1 MTMKKLFMAILGA
14 ALLVGLLAL
23 PMASGARTAITCTTL
38 VENGEPASMA
48 TPVTLDSTNNHTI
61 ALYPGTL
68 LRVVESGGSPGGV
81 TITVLAGDDPPA
93 FRSSLGDLTVTI
105 ANATSETWIGPFE
118 SARFVNETGYLLVN
132 TNSTDGTIEAFKFP
146 V

>member
-1 MTMKKLFMAILGA
+1 MKKLFMAILGA

-23 PMASGARTAITCTTL
+23 PMASGARTVINCTTL

-48 TPVTLDSTNNHTI
+48 TPVTLNSTTNHTI

-68 LRVVESGGSPGGV
+68 LRVVESGNV

-132 TNSTDGTIEAFKFP
+132 TNSTDGTIEAFRFP

>member
-1 MTMKKLFMAILGA
+1 MMKKLFMAILGA

-23 PMASGARTAITCTTL
+23 PMASGARTVINCTTL

-48 TPVTLDSTNNHTI
+48 TPVTLNSTTNHTI

-68 LRVVESGGSPGGV
+68 LRVVESGGSSGGV

>member
-1 MTMKKLFMAILGA
+1 MMKKLFMAILGA

-23 PMASGARTAITCTTL
+23 PMASGARTVINCTTL

-48 TPVTLDSTNNHTI
+48 TPVTLNSTNNHTI

-68 LRVVESGGSPGGV
+68 LRVVESGNV

-93 FRSSLGDLTVTI
+93 FRSSLGNLTVTI
-105 ANATSETWIGPFE
+105 ANGSSETWIGPFE

>member
-1 MTMKKLFMAILGA
+1 MMKKLFMAILGA

-23 PMASGARTAITCTTL
+23 PMASGARTVINCTTL

-48 TPVTLDSTNNHTI
+48 TPVTLNSTNNHTI

-68 LRVVESGGSPGGV
+68 LRVVESGNV

-93 FRSSLGDLTVTI
+93 FRSSLGNLTVTI
-105 ANATSETWIGPFE
+105 ANGTSETWIGPFE

>member
-1 MTMKKLFMAILGA
+1 MMKKLFMAILGA

-23 PMASGARTAITCTTL
+23 PMASGARTVINCTTL

-48 TPVTLDSTNNHTI
+48 TPVTLNSTTNHTI

-68 LRVVESGGSPGGV
+68 LRVVESGNV

-93 FRSSLGDLTVTI
+93 FRSSLGNLTVTI
-105 ANATSETWIGPFE
+105 ANGTSETWIGPFE

>member
-1 MTMKKLFMAILGA
+1 MMKKLFMAILGA

-23 PMASGARTAITCTTL
+23 PMASGARTVINCTTL

-48 TPVTLDSTNNHTI
+48 TPVTLNSTTNHTI

-68 LRVVESGGSPGGV
+68 LRVVESGNV

-93 FRSSLGDLTVTI
+93 FRSSLGNLTVTI

-132 TNSTDGTIEAFKFP
+132 TNSTDGTIEAFRFP

>member
-1 MTMKKLFMAILGA
+1 MMKKLFMAILGA

-23 PMASGARTAITCTTL
+23 PMASGARTVINCTTL

-48 TPVTLDSTNNHTI
+48 TPVTLNSTTNHTI

-68 LRVVESGGSPGGV
+68 LRVVESGNV

-132 TNSTDGTIEAFKFP
+132 TNSTDGTIEAFRFP

>member
-1 MTMKKLFMAILGA
+1 MMKKLFMAILGA

-23 PMASGARTAITCTTL
+23 PMASGARTVINCTTL

-48 TPVTLDSTNNHTI
+48 TPVTLNSTTNHTI

-68 LRVVESGGSPGGV
+68 LRVVESGNV

-93 FRSSLGDLTVTI
+93 FRSSLGNLTVTI
-105 ANATSETWIGPFE
+105 ANGTSETWIGPFE

-132 TNSTDGTIEAFKFP
+132 TNSTDGTIEAFRFP

>member
-1 MTMKKLFMAILGA
+1 MMKKLFMAILGA

-23 PMASGARTAITCTTL
+23 PMASGARTVINCTTL

-48 TPVTLDSTNNHTI
+48 TPVTLNSTNNHTI

-68 LRVVESGGSPGGV
+68 LRVVESGNV

-93 FRSSLGDLTVTI
+93 FRSSLGNLTVTI
-105 ANATSETWIGPFE
+105 ANGTSETWIGPFE

-132 TNSTDGTIEAFKFP
+132 TNSTDGTIEAFRFP